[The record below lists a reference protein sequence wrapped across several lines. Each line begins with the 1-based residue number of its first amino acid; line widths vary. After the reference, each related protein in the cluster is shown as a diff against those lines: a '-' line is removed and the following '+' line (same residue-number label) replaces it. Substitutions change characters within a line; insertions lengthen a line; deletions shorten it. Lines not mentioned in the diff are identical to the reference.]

1 MTPDTLDAL
10 GESYFEQI
18 QAMHEKALEW
28 RKANPTRE
36 VLIQF
41 NFPPK
46 TFLAC
51 PISSAIEHNFV
62 SANEA
67 GLELIKSLA
76 PWDCRREP
84 TVMMVKVAVEHENKQ
99 NNQTERQIK

>member
-10 GESYFEQI
+10 EEAYFGQL

-28 RKANPTRE
+28 RKANPTRK

-41 NFPPK
+41 NFPPGV
-46 TFLAC
+46 FLAST
-51 PISSAIEHNFV
+51 ISSAIEHGFV

-67 GLELIKSLA
+67 GLELIKSLWPEDSERGA
-76 PWDCRREP
+76 
-84 TVMMVKVAVEHENKQ
+84 TVMMVKFVLEHENKQ
-99 NNQTERQIK
+99 NNQTERQMK